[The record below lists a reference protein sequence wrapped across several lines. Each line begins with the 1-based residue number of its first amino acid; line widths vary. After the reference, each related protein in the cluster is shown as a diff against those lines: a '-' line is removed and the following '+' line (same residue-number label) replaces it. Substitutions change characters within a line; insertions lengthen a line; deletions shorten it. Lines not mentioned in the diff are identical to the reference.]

1 MSGIGFDVVQALA
14 ARGGWQIHVVDI
26 KHDPGN
32 LPPNCF
38 HHEADTAAYEELADA
53 FSACFEAG
61 GRRLDFVFANAGVFE
76 RGNWY
81 SEPGRPP
88 RALPPEPD
96 WSALETN
103 LKGCMNT
110 VSIARHFMVRS
121 PGPDKGSIVVTS
133 SVAGIWPSYFS
144 PMYTASKRKYILPPT
159 SGLHSESHA
168 DFRADGV
175 LGFMRSVA
183 EWYYTADGI
192 RVNAICP
199 SIVRTE
205 ILPDTVWDKLPA
217 GAFTPLNVVTKV
229 VLMFVDGELI
239 TDSSGKTAGK
249 FYGQTVMPSSDQFY
263 LNDMPDFCDETHRS
277 VVEGTHVAHMLDA
290 AE

>member
-1 MSGIGFDVVQALA
+1 
-14 ARGGWQIHVVDI
+14 
-26 KHDPGN
+26 
-32 LPPNCF
+32 
-38 HHEADTAAYEELADA
+38 
-53 FSACFEAG
+53 
-61 GRRLDFVFANAGVFE
+61 
-76 RGNWY
+76 
-81 SEPGRPP
+81 
-88 RALPPEPD
+88 
-96 WSALETN
+96 
-103 LKGCMNT
+103 
-110 VSIARHFMVRS
+110 
-121 PGPDKGSIVVTS
+121 
-133 SVAGIWPSYFS
+133 
-144 PMYTASKRKYILPPT
+144 
-159 SGLHSESHA
+159 
-168 DFRADGV
+168 
-175 LGFMRSVA
+175 MRSVA

-249 FYGQTVMPSSDQFY
+249 LYGQTVMPSSDQFY